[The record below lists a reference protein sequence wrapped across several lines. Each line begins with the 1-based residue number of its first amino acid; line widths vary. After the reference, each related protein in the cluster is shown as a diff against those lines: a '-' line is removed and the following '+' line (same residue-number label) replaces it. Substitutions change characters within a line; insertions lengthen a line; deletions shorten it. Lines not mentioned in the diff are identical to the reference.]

1 MESTSSVATGSLRID
16 QSVTN
21 RIIRQAALSV
31 PGCVEKAAGVGRLFG
46 KPLPQ
51 SDITT
56 DGPYIAAEVHIAVS
70 WPAPVVQ
77 VARSVREAV
86 RTHLETFM
94 DAQVTEVAV
103 FVDAITTDPQS
114 GSKTRPPRV
123 TFEDLAAFDS
133 SPHVQHVVA
142 PCDVEE
148 GTNNEPTR

>member
-31 PGCVEKAAGVGRLFG
+31 PGCAEKAAGVGRLFG

-70 WPAPVVQ
+70 WPARRASGPECT
-77 VARSVREAV
+77 RSSAHSPRDLYGCTGDGGC
-86 RTHLETFM
+86 RFCGRHHHRP
-94 DAQVTEVAV
+94 
-103 FVDAITTDPQS
+103 AIRL
-114 GSKTRPPRV
+114 KTRPPRV

>member
-56 DGPYIAAEVHIAVS
+56 EVHIAVS